1 MLTENMSIISKYGSV
16 ALDFVK
22 ISGYLIFDLI

>member
-16 ALDFVK
+16 AVDLVK
-22 ISGYLIFDLI
+22 TLSLILING